1 MMQISEHNRANLYTE
16 NNLAEL
22 FEVLDELHSAAS
34 DGQLNT
40 VTTMNKRELVAL
52 LKDVIYTAQ
61 ETLQEL
67 NKHDSRREEVR
78 RESVLRV
85 VEKPRSDQQSA

>member
-22 FEVLDELHSAAS
+22 FEALDELHSAAS

-61 ETLQEL
+61 ETIQEL
-67 NKHDSRREEVR
+67 NKRDTRREEVR
-78 RESVLRV
+78 REPVLRV

>member
-67 NKHDSRREEVR
+67 NKRDTRREEVR